1 VNCNARNSQNSVL
14 IWATCLLGLAVSAC
28 AVPAASGDT
37 SAPEPPAA
45 HGEPWTPSEEWT
57 RLNEW
62 DREIRAMD
70 TRGETPEESRELW
83 DAWNAERAEFEQYL
97 IDHPDADAPCDV
109 WFRYAPQELHYR
121 GDECYLASLT

>member
-1 VNCNARNSQNSVL
+1 MTRNRVRSLL
-14 IWATCLLGLAVSAC
+14 IWATCLLGLGASAC
-28 AVPAASGDT
+28 ALPAAPP
-37 SAPEPPAA
+37 SAPAETWA
-45 HGEPWTPSEEWT
+45 PSEEWL

-62 DREIRAMD
+62 DQEIRAMD
-70 TRGETPEESRELW
+70 THGETPEESRELW
-83 DAWNAERAEFEQYL
+83 DAWNAERAELEQYL

>member
-1 VNCNARNSQNSVL
+1 MTRNARNSLL
-14 IWATCLLGLAVSAC
+14 IWTICLLGLAVSAC
-28 AVPAASGDT
+28 AVPAPSDGPQWGIDPVPT
-37 SAPEPPAA
+37 E
-45 HGEPWTPSEEWT
+45 EPWTPSEEWT

-70 TRGETPEESRELW
+70 TRGETPEETKELW

-97 IDHPDADAPCDV
+97 IDHPNADAPCDV

-121 GDECYLASLT
+121 GDECYLATLA